1 MLKKIISA
9 VYLVSLLL
17 CLVGLPTSAILL
29 TLKLCAA
36 TRLSWLSC
44 CIPLIVVFAVFPFV
58 IVGRAI
64 IKNWR

>member
-9 VYLVSLLL
+9 VYLVSLLV

-29 TLKLCAA
+29 ILKLCAA
-36 TRLSWLSC
+36 THLSWLSC
-44 CIPLIVVFAVFPFV
+44 CIPLIVALAVFPLV

>member
-9 VYLVSLLL
+9 VYLVSLLV
-17 CLVGLPTSAILL
+17 CLVGLPMSAILL

-44 CIPLIVVFAVFPFV
+44 CIPLIDAFAVFPLV

>member
-17 CLVGLPTSAILL
+17 CLVGLL

-44 CIPLIVVFAVFPFV
+44 CIPLIVAFAVFPFV

>member
-9 VYLVSLLL
+9 VYLVSLLV

-29 TLKLCAA
+29 ILKLCAA

-44 CIPLIVVFAVFPFV
+44 CIPLIVTLAVFPLV